1 MSQPAS
7 ITRFFSTVRIRWH
20 LLLRAILHWWVN
32 ARALPDL
39 DGAFGVQPGKPVCYV
54 MDDYALSSVLILDRI
69 CQQQGIARPL
79 YPMEGIQ
86 SENRAYAVLRRLK
99 GLIIRRPST
108 RRSSDVLK
116 RLVGLSY
123 AQPELDIQLVPVT
136 IFVGRAPDKTSGF
149 AKVLFAE
156 NWQVAGRLRRLF
168 STLINGRDTLVQFS
182 RPISLTEL
190 AEENLGTARSL
201 RKVSRILRMHF
212 RRVRNAAIGP
222 DLSHRRMLIDKLLKT
237 PAVRSAIAEEARH
250 KNISIEQAARVARKN
265 AMEIAADYSYT
276 FIRIASMI
284 IAWFTG
290 KVLSGI
296 RLNGLDEFKSS
307 TLDYEIV
314 YVPCHRS
321 HMDYMLLSYLLH
333 QNGSVS
339 PHIAAGLNL
348 NLPVL
353 GAFLRKGG
361 AFYLRRSFRSQKLYA
376 TVFNEYL
383 SAILAQGVSIEY
395 FIEGTRSRTGRL
407 LPPKAGML
415 AMTVKGYLHSPVR
428 PIMFQP
434 VYIGY
439 EQVLEGAA
447 YTRELSGN
455 AKRSERLSDLFKVFG
470 VLGKNHGE
478 AVVSF
483 GEPIYLDKLLEQ
495 YEPDWRQVTGPGHQ
509 KAAWTSELIDDLG
522 TRIMTNINACADVN
536 PISLLAMVLLGTP
549 RLALGERDLLDQL
562 ALYKDLL
569 SQANVSGRVTLTGM
583 QPPEIIE
590 YGLARGFLQR
600 IEHPL
605 GNMVAL
611 DPAQAV
617 ELTYTR
623 NNITHLFV
631 APSLVACCFLNQ
643 KSFDIA
649 RLEFI
654 ANAIYPFLKT
664 EWFLPWSRQG
674 FIEEVHSSIDHLASL
689 GLIRK
694 TRDDTKLVRAS
705 GDTDKA
711 GQLSLLAQCLLQTLE
726 RYFITIALLSRHGSA
741 VLSRAELE
749 LLCIQTAQRI
759 SRLYGFEA
767 PDFYDKNLFR
777 QFISELRRHRVL
789 TNDDDGLM
797 QFDERLDD
805 ISFHARYML
814 RKEIRLVIMRLAS
827 QTINGGEPKEAVKEV
842 A

>member
-1 MSQPAS
+1 M
-7 ITRFFSTVRIRWH
+7 R
-20 LLLRAILHWWVN
+20 
-32 ARALPDL
+32 
-39 DGAFGVQPGKPVCYV
+39 
-54 MDDYALSSVLILDRI
+54 
-69 CQQQGIARPL
+69 
-79 YPMEGIQ
+79 
-86 SENRAYAVLRRLK
+86 
-99 GLIIRRPST
+99 
-108 RRSSDVLK
+108 
-116 RLVGLSY
+116 
-123 AQPELDIQLVPVT
+123 
-136 IFVGRAPDKTSGF
+136 
-149 AKVLFAE
+149 
-156 NWQVAGRLRRLF
+156 
-168 STLINGRDTLVQFS
+168 
-182 RPISLTEL
+182 
-190 AEENLGTARSL
+190 
-201 RKVSRILRMHF
+201 
-212 RRVRNAAIGP
+212 RRVVDCA
-222 DLSHRRMLIDKLLKT
+222 
-237 PAVRSAIAEEARH
+237 
-250 KNISIEQAARVARKN
+250 
-265 AMEIAADYSYT
+265 
-276 FIRIASMI
+276 
-284 IAWFTG
+284 
-290 KVLSGI
+290 
-296 RLNGLDEFKSS
+296 
-307 TLDYEIV
+307 
-314 YVPCHRS
+314 
-321 HMDYMLLSYLLH
+321 
-333 QNGSVS
+333 
-339 PHIAAGLNL
+339 
-348 NLPVL
+348 
-353 GAFLRKGG
+353 
-361 AFYLRRSFRSQKLYA
+361 
-376 TVFNEYL
+376 
-383 SAILAQGVSIEY
+383 
-395 FIEGTRSRTGRL
+395 TGR
-407 LPPKAGML
+407 
-415 AMTVKGYLHSPVR
+415 R
-428 PIMFQP
+428 
-434 VYIGY
+434 
-439 EQVLEGAA
+439 
-447 YTRELSGN
+447 
-455 AKRSERLSDLFKVFG
+455 
-470 VLGKNHGE
+470 
-478 AVVSF
+478 
-483 GEPIYLDKLLEQ
+483 
-495 YEPDWRQVTGPGHQ
+495 
-509 KAAWTSELIDDLG
+509 
-522 TRIMTNINACADVN
+522 
-536 PISLLAMVLLGTP
+536 LGTP

-827 QTINGGEPKEAVKEV
+827 QTINGGGVPKEAVKEV